1 MPELLMIALYITGG
15 LVLLFFGA
23 DWLVQGAVT
32 LALHLGLSP
41 LIVGLTVVA
50 LGTSVPEALV
60 SVQAALGHQGGIALG
75 NVIGSNI
82 LNIALILGLSSLIL
96 PLKVDSH
103 IVKADVP
110 LLTGATFMLVVL
122 LEDFHISRMEGAF
135 LLLCIVF
142 YVTGNIMTVKRTS
155 PEEDKIEGM
164 EIPEDSGKTLW
175 RDVGFLILGI
185 VTLGFGANF
194 LVTGAV
200 DLARILG
207 LSEALI
213 GLTIVSI
220 GTGTPELATALM
232 AAFRKIPDL
241 AIGNAVGS
249 NLFNIMF
256 VLGIAGLVAPLNGKG
271 ISSVDLY
278 VMLGVTILL
287 LGLECSAE
295 FRGRIRP
302 AVRGGGKN
310 RFIWVHR
317 LRSGCWRTDRERF
330 LEVRRCIVAT

>member
-1 MPELLMIALYITGG
+1 MPELMIAIYIIGG
-15 LVLLFFGA
+15 LILLYFGA
-23 DWLVQGAVT
+23 NWLVQGAIT

-60 SVQAALGHQGGIALG
+60 SVQAAIGHQGGIALG

-82 LNIALILGLSSLIL
+82 LNIALILGLSAFFN

-103 IVKADVP
+103 LVKADVP
-110 LLTGATFMLVVL
+110 LLAGATFMLVVL

-135 LLLCIVF
+135 LLLCIVG
-142 YVTGNIMTVKRTS
+142 YVAGNIMTVKRTS
-155 PEEDKIEGM
+155 PEENKIEGV
-164 EIPEDSGKTLW
+164 EVPEDHSKNLW
-175 RDVGFLILGI
+175 RDISFLFIGLI
-185 VTLGFGANF
+185 ALAFGSNF

-200 DLARILG
+200 DLARIWG

-220 GTGTPELATALM
+220 GTGTPEMATALM
-232 AAFRKIPDL
+232 AAYRKRSDL

-256 VLGIAGLVAPLNGKG
+256 VLGIAALVAPLDGNG

-287 LGLECSAE
+287 LPTVWT
-295 FRGRIRP
+295 GRILDRKEGFLFLAIYVGYLYHLWP
-302 AVRGGGKN
+302 A
-310 RFIWVHR
+310 
-317 LRSGCWRTDRERF
+317 
-330 LEVRRCIVAT
+330 

>member
-1 MPELLMIALYITGG
+1 MPELLMIAIYIFGG
-15 LVLLFFGA
+15 LILLYFGA
-23 DWLVQGAVT
+23 NWLVQGAIT

-60 SVQAALGHQGGIALG
+60 SVRAAIGHQGGIALG

-82 LNIALILGLSSLIL
+82 LNIALILGLSAFFN

-103 IVKADVP
+103 LVKADVP
-110 LLTGATFMLVVL
+110 LLAGATFMLVVL
-122 LEDFHISRMEGAF
+122 LEDFYISRMEGTF

-155 PEEDKIEGM
+155 PEENKIEGV
-164 EIPEDSGKTLW
+164 EVSEDHSKDLW
-175 RDVGFLILGI
+175 RDISFLFIGLI
-185 VTLGFGANF
+185 ALAFGSNF

-220 GTGTPELATALM
+220 GTGTPEMATALM
-232 AAFRKIPDL
+232 AAYRKRADL

-256 VLGIAGLVAPLNGKG
+256 VLGIAALVAPLDGKG
-271 ISSVDLY
+271 ISSIDLY

-287 LGLECSAE
+287 LPTVWT
-295 FRGRIRP
+295 GRILDRKEGFLFLAIYVGYLYHLWP
-302 AVRGGGKN
+302 A
-310 RFIWVHR
+310 
-317 LRSGCWRTDRERF
+317 
-330 LEVRRCIVAT
+330 

>member
-1 MPELLMIALYITGG
+1 MIAIYIIGG
-15 LVLLFFGA
+15 LILLYFGA
-23 DWLVQGAVT
+23 NWLVQGAIT

-60 SVQAALGHQGGIALG
+60 SVRAAIGHQGGIALG
-75 NVIGSNI
+75 NVVGSNI
-82 LNIALILGLSSLIL
+82 LNIALILGLSAFFN

-103 IVKADVP
+103 LVKADVP
-110 LLTGATFMLVVL
+110 LLAGATFMLVVL
-122 LEDFHISRMEGAF
+122 LEDFQVSRMEGSF
-135 LLLCIVF
+135 LLLCIVG
-142 YVTGNIMTVKRTS
+142 YVAGNIMTVKRTS
-155 PEEDKIEGM
+155 PEENKIEGA
-164 EIPEDSGKTLW
+164 EVPEDHSKNLW
-175 RDVGFLILGI
+175 RDISFLFIGLI
-185 VTLGFGANF
+185 ALAFGSNF

-220 GTGTPELATALM
+220 GTGTPEMATALM
-232 AAFRKIPDL
+232 AAYRKRADL

-256 VLGIAGLVAPLNGKG
+256 VLGIAALVAPLDGKG
-271 ISSVDLY
+271 ISSIDLY

-287 LGLECSAE
+287 LPTVWT
-295 FRGRIRP
+295 GRILDRKEGFLFLVIYVGYLYHLWP
-302 AVRGGGKN
+302 A
-310 RFIWVHR
+310 
-317 LRSGCWRTDRERF
+317 
-330 LEVRRCIVAT
+330 

>member
-15 LVLLFFGA
+15 LVLLYFGA

-60 SVQAALGHQGGIALG
+60 SVQAAIGHQGGIALG

-164 EIPEDSGKTLW
+164 EIPEDPGKTLW

-232 AAFRKIPDL
+232 ATLRKTPDL

-249 NLFNIMF
+249 NIFNIMF
-256 VLGIAGLVAPLNGKG
+256 VLGIAGLVAPLDGKG

-287 LGLECSAE
+287 LPTVWT
-295 FRGRIRP
+295 GRILDRKEGFLFLAIYVGYLYHLWP
-302 AVRGGGKN
+302 A
-310 RFIWVHR
+310 
-317 LRSGCWRTDRERF
+317 
-330 LEVRRCIVAT
+330 

>member
-15 LVLLFFGA
+15 LVLLYFGA

-60 SVQAALGHQGGIALG
+60 SVQAAIGHQGGIALG

-135 LLLCIVF
+135 LLLCIVG
-142 YVTGNIMTVKRTS
+142 YVAGNIMTVKRDS
-155 PEEDKIEGM
+155 PDENKIEGM
-164 EIPEDSGKTLW
+164 EVPENPGKTLW
-175 RDVGFLILGI
+175 RDVGFLVLGI
-185 VTLGFGANF
+185 ITLGFGANF
-194 LVTGAV
+194 LVSGAV
-200 DLARILG
+200 DLARIFG

-232 AAFRKIPDL
+232 ATFRKTPDL

-249 NLFNIMF
+249 NIFNIMF
-256 VLGIAGLVAPLNGKG
+256 VLGIAGLVAPLDGKG

-287 LGLECSAE
+287 LPTVWT
-295 FRGRIRP
+295 GRILDRKEGFLFLAIYVGYLYHLWP
-302 AVRGGGKN
+302 A
-310 RFIWVHR
+310 
-317 LRSGCWRTDRERF
+317 
-330 LEVRRCIVAT
+330 

>member
-60 SVQAALGHQGGIALG
+60 SVRAAIGHQGGIALG

-82 LNIALILGLSSLIL
+82 LNIALILGLSSLIH

-135 LLLCIVF
+135 LLLCIVG
-142 YVTGNIMTVKRTS
+142 YVAGNIMTVKRDS
-155 PEEDKIEGM
+155 PDENKIEGM
-164 EIPEDSGKTLW
+164 EVPENPGKTLW
-175 RDVGFLILGI
+175 RDVGFLVLGI
-185 VTLGFGANF
+185 ITLGFGANF
-194 LVTGAV
+194 LVSGAV
-200 DLARILG
+200 DLARIFG

-232 AAFRKIPDL
+232 AAFRKTPDL
-241 AIGNAVGS
+241 AIGNVVGS

-256 VLGIAGLVAPLNGKG
+256 VLGIAGLVAPLDGNG

-287 LGLECSAE
+287 LPTVWT
-295 FRGRIRP
+295 GRILDRKEGFLFLAIYVGYLYHLWP
-302 AVRGGGKN
+302 A
-310 RFIWVHR
+310 
-317 LRSGCWRTDRERF
+317 
-330 LEVRRCIVAT
+330 

>member
-1 MPELLMIALYITGG
+1 MPELLMIAIYIIGG
-15 LVLLFFGA
+15 LVLLYFGA
-23 DWLVQGAVT
+23 DWLIQGAIT

-60 SVQAALGHQGGIALG
+60 SVQAAIGNQGGIALG

-82 LNIALILGLSSLIL
+82 LNIALILGLSAFLN

-103 IVKADVP
+103 LVKADVP
-110 LLTGATFMLVVL
+110 LLAGATFMLVVL
-122 LEDFHISRMEGAF
+122 LEDFHISRIEGAF
-135 LLLCIVF
+135 LLLCIVG
-142 YVTGNIMTVKRTS
+142 YVAGNIMTVKRTS
-155 PEEDKIEGM
+155 PEENKIEGV
-164 EIPEDSGKTLW
+164 ELPEDHSKNLW
-175 RDVGFLILGI
+175 RDISFLFIGLI
-185 VTLGFGANF
+185 ALAFGSNF

-200 DLARILG
+200 DLARIFG

-220 GTGTPELATALM
+220 GTGTPEMATALM
-232 AAFRKIPDL
+232 AAYRKRSDL

-256 VLGIAGLVAPLNGKG
+256 VLGIAALVAPLDGNG

-287 LGLECSAE
+287 LPTVWT
-295 FRGRIRP
+295 GRILDRKEGFLFLAIYVGYLYHLWP
-302 AVRGGGKN
+302 A
-310 RFIWVHR
+310 
-317 LRSGCWRTDRERF
+317 
-330 LEVRRCIVAT
+330 

>member
-1 MPELLMIALYITGG
+1 MPELLMIAIYIIGG
-15 LVLLFFGA
+15 LILLYFGA
-23 DWLVQGAVT
+23 NWLVQGAIT

-60 SVQAALGHQGGIALG
+60 SVQAAIGHQGGIALG

-82 LNIALILGLSSLIL
+82 LNIALILGLSAFFN

-103 IVKADVP
+103 LVKADVP
-110 LLTGATFMLVVL
+110 LLAGATFMLVVL

-135 LLLCIVF
+135 LLLCIIG
-142 YVTGNIMTVKRTS
+142 YLAGNIMTVKRTS
-155 PEEDKIEGM
+155 PEENKIEGV
-164 EIPEDSGKTLW
+164 EVPEDHSKNLW
-175 RDVGFLILGI
+175 RDISFLFIGLI
-185 VTLGFGANF
+185 ALAFGSNF

-220 GTGTPELATALM
+220 GTGTPEMATALM
-232 AAFRKIPDL
+232 AAYRKRSDL

-256 VLGIAGLVAPLNGKG
+256 VLGIAALVVPLDGKG
-271 ISSVDLY
+271 ISSIDLY

-287 LGLECSAE
+287 LPTVWT
-295 FRGRIRP
+295 GRILDRKEGFLFLAIYVGYLYHLWP
-302 AVRGGGKN
+302 A
-310 RFIWVHR
+310 
-317 LRSGCWRTDRERF
+317 
-330 LEVRRCIVAT
+330 

>member
-1 MPELLMIALYITGG
+1 MPELLVIAIYILGG
-15 LVLLFFGA
+15 LVLLYFGA
-23 DWLVQGAVT
+23 DWLIQGAIT

-60 SVQAALGHQGGIALG
+60 SVQAAIGNQGGIALG

-82 LNIALILGLSSLIL
+82 LNIALILGLSAFLN

-103 IVKADVP
+103 LVKADVP
-110 LLTGATFMLVVL
+110 LLAGATFMLVVL
-122 LEDFHISRMEGAF
+122 LEDFHISRIEGAF
-135 LLLCIVF
+135 LLLCIVG
-142 YVTGNIMTVKRTS
+142 YVAGNIMTVKRTS
-155 PEEDKIEGM
+155 PEENKIEGV
-164 EIPEDSGKTLW
+164 ELPEDHSKNLW
-175 RDVGFLILGI
+175 RDISFLFIGLI
-185 VTLGFGANF
+185 ALAFGSNF

-200 DLARILG
+200 DLARIFG

-220 GTGTPELATALM
+220 GTGTPEMATALM
-232 AAFRKIPDL
+232 AAYRKRSDL

-256 VLGIAGLVAPLNGKG
+256 VLGIAALVAPLDGNG

-287 LGLECSAE
+287 LPTVWT
-295 FRGRIRP
+295 GRILDRKEGFLFLAIYVGYLYHLWP
-302 AVRGGGKN
+302 A
-310 RFIWVHR
+310 
-317 LRSGCWRTDRERF
+317 
-330 LEVRRCIVAT
+330 

>member
-1 MPELLMIALYITGG
+1 MPELLMIAIYIIGG
-15 LVLLFFGA
+15 LILLYFGA
-23 DWLVQGAVT
+23 NWLVQGAIT

-60 SVQAALGHQGGIALG
+60 SVRAAIGHQGGIALG

-82 LNIALILGLSSLIL
+82 LNIALILGLSSLIH

-135 LLLCIVF
+135 LLLCIVG
-142 YVTGNIMTVKRTS
+142 YVAGNIMTVKRDS
-155 PEEDKIEGM
+155 PEENKIEGM
-164 EIPEDSGKTLW
+164 EVPENPGKTLW
-175 RDVGFLILGI
+175 RDVGFLVLGI
-185 VTLGFGANF
+185 ITLGFGANF
-194 LVTGAV
+194 LVSGAV
-200 DLARILG
+200 DLARIFG

-232 AAFRKIPDL
+232 ATFRKTPDL

-249 NLFNIMF
+249 NIFNIMF
-256 VLGIAGLVAPLNGKG
+256 VLGIAGLVAPLDGNG

-287 LGLECSAE
+287 LPTVWT
-295 FRGRIRP
+295 GRILDRKEGFLFLAIYVGYLYHLWP
-302 AVRGGGKN
+302 A
-310 RFIWVHR
+310 
-317 LRSGCWRTDRERF
+317 
-330 LEVRRCIVAT
+330 

>member
-1 MPELLMIALYITGG
+1 MPELMIAIYIIGG
-15 LVLLFFGA
+15 LILLYFGA
-23 DWLVQGAVT
+23 NWLVQGAIT

-60 SVQAALGHQGGIALG
+60 SVQAAIGHQGGIALG

-82 LNIALILGLSSLIL
+82 LNIALILGLSAFLS

-103 IVKADVP
+103 LVKADVP
-110 LLTGATFMLVVL
+110 LLAGATFMLVVL

-135 LLLCIVF
+135 LLLCIVG
-142 YVTGNIMTVKRTS
+142 YVAGNIMTVKRTS
-155 PEEDKIEGM
+155 PEENKIEGV
-164 EIPEDSGKTLW
+164 EVPEDHSKNLW
-175 RDVGFLILGI
+175 RDISFLFIGLI
-185 VTLGFGANF
+185 ALAFGSNF

-200 DLARILG
+200 DLARIFG

-220 GTGTPELATALM
+220 GTGTPEMATALM
-232 AAFRKIPDL
+232 AAYRKRSDL

-256 VLGIAGLVAPLNGKG
+256 VLGIAALVAPLDGKG
-271 ISSVDLY
+271 ISSIDLY

-287 LGLECSAE
+287 LPTVWT
-295 FRGRIRP
+295 GRILDRKEGFLFLAIYVGYMYHLWP
-302 AVRGGGKN
+302 A
-310 RFIWVHR
+310 
-317 LRSGCWRTDRERF
+317 
-330 LEVRRCIVAT
+330 

>member
-41 LIVGLTVVA
+41 LIVGLTIVA

-96 PLKVDSH
+96 PLKVDSR

-200 DLARILG
+200 DLARIFG

-232 AAFRKIPDL
+232 AAFRKSPDL
-241 AIGNAVGS
+241 AIGNVVGS

-256 VLGIAGLVAPLNGKG
+256 VLGIAGLVAPLDGKG

-287 LGLECSAE
+287 LPTVWT
-295 FRGRIRP
+295 GRILDRKEGFLFLAIYVGYLYHLWP
-302 AVRGGGKN
+302 A
-310 RFIWVHR
+310 
-317 LRSGCWRTDRERF
+317 
-330 LEVRRCIVAT
+330 

>member
-1 MPELLMIALYITGG
+1 MPELLLISLYISGG
-15 LVLLFFGA
+15 LVLLYFGA
-23 DWLVQGAVT
+23 DWLVKGAIT

-50 LGTSVPEALV
+50 LGTSIPEALV
-60 SVQAALGHQGGIALG
+60 SVQAAIGHQGGIAIG
-75 NVIGSNI
+75 NVVGSNI
-82 LNIALILGLSSLIL
+82 LNIALILGLSALIN

-110 LLTGATFMLVVL
+110 LLAGATFMLVVL

-135 LLLCIVF
+135 LLLCIVG
-142 YVTGNIMTVKRTS
+142 YVVGNIMTVKKTA
-155 PEEDKIEGM
+155 PEDNKIDGLEVQ
-164 EIPEDSGKTLW
+164 EDSGKTFW
-175 RDVGFLILGI
+175 RDIALLIVGII
-185 VTLGFGANF
+185 TLGFGANF

-200 DLARILG
+200 DLARIWG

-232 AAFRKIPDL
+232 AAYRKSADL

-256 VLGIAGLVAPLNGKG
+256 VLGIAGLVAPLDATG
-271 ISSVDLY
+271 INPSDLY
-278 VMLGVTILL
+278 VMLAVTLL
-287 LGLECSAE
+287 LLPTVWT
-295 FRGRIRP
+295 GR
-302 AVRGGGKN
+302 V
-310 RFIWVHR
+310 
-317 LRSGCWRTDRERF
+317 LDRKEGF
-330 LEVRRCIVAT
+330 LFLAIYVGYLYYLWPT

>member
-1 MPELLMIALYITGG
+1 MTELLMIALYITGG
-15 LVLLFFGA
+15 LVLLYFGA

-60 SVQAALGHQGGIALG
+60 SVQAAIGHQGGIALG

-82 LNIALILGLSSLIL
+82 LNIALILGLSAFLR

-103 IVKADVP
+103 LVKADVP
-110 LLTGATFMLVVL
+110 LLAGATFMLVVL

-135 LLLCIVF
+135 LLLCIVG
-142 YVTGNIMTVKRTS
+142 YVAGNIMTVKRDS
-155 PEEDKIEGM
+155 PDENKIEGM
-164 EIPEDSGKTLW
+164 EVPENPGKTLW
-175 RDVGFLILGI
+175 RDVGFLVLGI
-185 VTLGFGANF
+185 ITLGFGANF
-194 LVTGAV
+194 LVSGAV
-200 DLARILG
+200 DLARIFG

-232 AAFRKIPDL
+232 ATFRKTPEL

-249 NLFNIMF
+249 NIFNIMF
-256 VLGIAGLVAPLNGKG
+256 VLGIAGLVAPLDGKG

-287 LGLECSAE
+287 LPTVWT
-295 FRGRIRP
+295 GRILDRKEGLLFLAIYVGYLYHLWP
-302 AVRGGGKN
+302 A
-310 RFIWVHR
+310 
-317 LRSGCWRTDRERF
+317 
-330 LEVRRCIVAT
+330 

>member
-1 MPELLMIALYITGG
+1 MTELLMIALYITGG
-15 LVLLFFGA
+15 LVLLYFGA

-60 SVQAALGHQGGIALG
+60 SVQAAIGHQGGIALG

-175 RDVGFLILGI
+175 RDVGFLVLGI

-232 AAFRKIPDL
+232 AAFRKTPDL

-256 VLGIAGLVAPLNGKG
+256 VLGIAGLVAPLDGKG

-287 LGLECSAE
+287 LPTVWT
-295 FRGRIRP
+295 GRILDRKEGLLFLAIYVGYLYHLWP
-302 AVRGGGKN
+302 A
-310 RFIWVHR
+310 
-317 LRSGCWRTDRERF
+317 
-330 LEVRRCIVAT
+330 

>member
-1 MPELLMIALYITGG
+1 MPELLMIAIYIIGG
-15 LVLLFFGA
+15 LILLYFGA
-23 DWLVQGAVT
+23 NWLVQGAIT

-60 SVQAALGHQGGIALG
+60 SVQAAIGHQGGIALG

-82 LNIALILGLSSLIL
+82 LNIALILGLSAFLN

-103 IVKADVP
+103 LVKADVP
-110 LLTGATFMLVVL
+110 LLAGATFMLVVL

-135 LLLCIVF
+135 LLLCIVG
-142 YVTGNIMTVKRTS
+142 YVAGNIMTVKRTS
-155 PEEDKIEGM
+155 PEENKIEGV
-164 EIPEDSGKTLW
+164 ELPEDHSKNLW
-175 RDVGFLILGI
+175 RDISFLFIGLI
-185 VTLGFGANF
+185 ALAFGSNF

-220 GTGTPELATALM
+220 GTGTPEMATALM
-232 AAFRKIPDL
+232 AAYRKRSDL

-256 VLGIAGLVAPLNGKG
+256 VLGIAALVAPLDGNG

-287 LGLECSAE
+287 LPTVWT
-295 FRGRIRP
+295 GRILDRKEGFLFLAIYVGYLYHLWP
-302 AVRGGGKN
+302 A
-310 RFIWVHR
+310 
-317 LRSGCWRTDRERF
+317 
-330 LEVRRCIVAT
+330 

>member
-1 MPELLMIALYITGG
+1 MPELLMIAIYIIGG
-15 LVLLFFGA
+15 LVLLYFGA
-23 DWLVQGAVT
+23 NWLVQGAIT

-60 SVQAALGHQGGIALG
+60 SVQAAIGHQGGIALG

-82 LNIALILGLSSLIL
+82 LNIALILGLSAFFN

-103 IVKADVP
+103 LVKADVP
-110 LLTGATFMLVVL
+110 LLAGATFMLVVL
-122 LEDFHISRMEGAF
+122 LEDFHISRIEGAF
-135 LLLCIVF
+135 LLLCIVG
-142 YVTGNIMTVKRTS
+142 YVAGNIMTVKRTP
-155 PEEDKIEGM
+155 PEENKIEGV
-164 EIPEDSGKTLW
+164 EVPEDHSKNLW
-175 RDVGFLILGI
+175 RDISFLFIGLI
-185 VTLGFGANF
+185 ALAFGSNF

-200 DLARILG
+200 DLARIWG

-220 GTGTPELATALM
+220 GTGTPEMATALM
-232 AAFRKIPDL
+232 AAYRKRADL

-256 VLGIAGLVAPLNGKG
+256 VLGIAALVAPLDGKG
-271 ISSVDLY
+271 ISSIDLY

-287 LGLECSAE
+287 LPTVWT
-295 FRGRIRP
+295 GRILDRKEGFLFLAIYVGYLYHLWP
-302 AVRGGGKN
+302 A
-310 RFIWVHR
+310 
-317 LRSGCWRTDRERF
+317 
-330 LEVRRCIVAT
+330 

>member
-1 MPELLMIALYITGG
+1 VPELLLITLYITGG
-15 LVLLFFGA
+15 LVLLYFGA
-23 DWLVQGAVT
+23 DWLVQGAIT

-50 LGTSVPEALV
+50 LGTSIPEALV
-60 SVQAALGHQGGIALG
+60 SVQAAIGHQGGIAIG
-75 NVIGSNI
+75 NVVGSNI
-82 LNIALILGLSSLIL
+82 LNIAMILGLSALIS

-110 LLTGATFMLVVL
+110 LLAGATFMLVVL

-135 LLLCIVF
+135 LLLCIVG
-142 YVTGNIMTVKRTS
+142 YVVGNIMTVKKTA
-155 PEEDKIEGM
+155 PEDNKIDGLEVQ
-164 EIPEDSGKTLW
+164 EDSGKTFW
-175 RDVGFLILGI
+175 RDIALLIVGII
-185 VTLGFGANF
+185 TLGFGANF

-200 DLARILG
+200 DLARIWG

-232 AAFRKIPDL
+232 AAYRKSADL

-256 VLGIAGLVAPLNGKG
+256 VLGIAGLVAPLDATG
-271 ISSVDLY
+271 INPSDLY
-278 VMLGVTILL
+278 VMLAVTLL
-287 LGLECSAE
+287 LLPTVWT
-295 FRGRIRP
+295 GRVLDRKEGFMFLAIYVGYIYHLWP
-302 AVRGGGKN
+302 A
-310 RFIWVHR
+310 
-317 LRSGCWRTDRERF
+317 
-330 LEVRRCIVAT
+330 

>member
-15 LVLLFFGA
+15 LVLLYFGA

-60 SVQAALGHQGGIALG
+60 SVQAAIGHQGGIALG

-82 LNIALILGLSSLIL
+82 LNIALILGLSAFFN

-103 IVKADVP
+103 LVKADVP
-110 LLTGATFMLVVL
+110 LLAGATFMLVVL

-200 DLARILG
+200 DLARIFG

-220 GTGTPELATALM
+220 GTGTPEMATALM
-232 AAFRKIPDL
+232 AAYRKRADL

-256 VLGIAGLVAPLNGKG
+256 VLGIAALVAPLDGKG
-271 ISSVDLY
+271 ISSIDLY

-287 LGLECSAE
+287 LPTVWT
-295 FRGRIRP
+295 GRILDRKEGFLFLAIYVGYLYHLWP
-302 AVRGGGKN
+302 A
-310 RFIWVHR
+310 
-317 LRSGCWRTDRERF
+317 
-330 LEVRRCIVAT
+330 

>member
-82 LNIALILGLSSLIL
+82 LNIALILGLSSLII
-96 PLKVDSH
+96 PLKVDSR

-155 PEEDKIEGM
+155 PEEYQIEGM

-185 VTLGFGANF
+185 ITLGFGANF

-200 DLARILG
+200 DLARIFG

-220 GTGTPELATALM
+220 GTGTPELATVLM
-232 AAFRKIPDL
+232 AAFRKSPDL
-241 AIGNAVGS
+241 AIGNVVGS

-256 VLGIAGLVAPLNGKG
+256 VLGIAGLVAPLDGKG

-287 LGLECSAE
+287 LPTVWT
-295 FRGRIRP
+295 GRILDRKEGFFFLAIYVGYLYHLWP
-302 AVRGGGKN
+302 A
-310 RFIWVHR
+310 
-317 LRSGCWRTDRERF
+317 
-330 LEVRRCIVAT
+330 